1 MSAKPLRKVPLLLAA
16 GVFVVAA
23 AGCGSNPPCETDL
36 AAVDAA
42 RSRAQAADKKLED
55 AKAQKTE
62 LEQQVAAEKAR
73 MESLTEKKDELQ
85 TKIKELGG

>member
-1 MSAKPLRKVPLLLAA
+1 MSAKPLRRAMLLLAA
-16 GVFVVAA
+16 GVFLAAA

-42 RSRAQAADKKLED
+42 RSQAQAAQKKLKD

-62 LEQQVAAEKAR
+62 LEKKIAAEEAR
-73 MESLTEKKDELQ
+73 KESLAQKKDELQ
-85 TKIKELGG
+85 KKIKELGG